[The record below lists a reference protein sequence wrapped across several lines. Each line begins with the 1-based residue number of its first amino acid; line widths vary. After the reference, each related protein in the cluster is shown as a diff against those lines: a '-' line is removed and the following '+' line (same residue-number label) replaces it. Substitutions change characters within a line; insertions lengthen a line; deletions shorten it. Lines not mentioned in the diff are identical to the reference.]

1 MTFGECV
8 ILQFKGVPGKRGIVG
23 DRGPIGEKVQRGL
36 LSFGL
41 ACGNDLAKFFDFD
54 LIFRGH
60 AGRSGA
66 FWETRS
72 NGTSWSAG
80 NLTNGKNCIFPFLS
94 CVWLTRQPAIRA
106 RGIQ

>member
-41 ACGNDLAKFFDFD
+41 AFGNDSPKSFDFD
-54 LIFRGH
+54 LIFRRH

-66 FWETRS
+66 FWKTRS
-72 NGTSWSAG
+72 NGTSWSTG
-80 NLTNGKNCIFPFLS
+80 NLTNGKNCRLYHYYFPIS
-94 CVWLTRQPAIRA
+94 
-106 RGIQ
+106 